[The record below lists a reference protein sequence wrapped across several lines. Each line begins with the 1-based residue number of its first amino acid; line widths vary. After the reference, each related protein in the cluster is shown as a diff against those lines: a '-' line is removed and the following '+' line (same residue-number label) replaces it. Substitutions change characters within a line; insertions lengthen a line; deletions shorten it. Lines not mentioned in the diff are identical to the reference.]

1 MQRAINYTDIFT
13 FFLSQPIAVL
23 KGGATEEEIIE
34 ELHTHFLFPLT
45 YIRDRNHP
53 FFISTA
59 SNLKA
64 QGVTQKVKLII
75 IPIGYTKQF
84 FA

>member
-1 MQRAINYTDIFT
+1 MPNLIKYTEFFN

-23 KGGATEEEIIE
+23 KGGLTEEEVIE
-34 ELHTHFLFPLT
+34 ELHTHFLFLLT
-45 YIRDRNHP
+45 IIKDRKHP
-53 FFISTA
+53 FFISTVA
-59 SNLKA
+59 NLKA

-84 FA
+84 LA

>member
-1 MQRAINYTDIFT
+1 MQRATNYTDMFT
-13 FFLSQPIAVL
+13 FYLSQPIAVL
-23 KGGATEEEIIE
+23 KGGLTKEEVLE
-34 ELHTHFLFPLT
+34 ELENHSLFPLT
-45 YIRDRNHP
+45 FISDKNHP
-53 FFISTA
+53 FFLRTEED
-59 SNLKA
+59 LRA

>member
-1 MQRAINYTDIFT
+1 MPSLINYTDIFT

-59 SNLKA
+59 FNLKA
-64 QGVTQKVKLII
+64 QGVTQRVELII

>member
-1 MQRAINYTDIFT
+1 LT
-13 FFLSQPIAVL
+13 F
-23 KGGATEEEIIE
+23 
-34 ELHTHFLFPLT
+34 
-45 YIRDRNHP
+45 IRDKKHP

-59 SNLKA
+59 ANLKA

-75 IPIGYTKQF
+75 IPIGYIKQF

>member
-1 MQRAINYTDIFT
+1 MQNLIKYTEFFN

-23 KGGATEEEIIE
+23 KGGLTEEEVIE
-34 ELHTHFLFPLT
+34 ELHSHFLFPLT
-45 YIRDRNHP
+45 VIKDRKHP

-59 SNLKA
+59 ANLKA

-84 FA
+84 LA